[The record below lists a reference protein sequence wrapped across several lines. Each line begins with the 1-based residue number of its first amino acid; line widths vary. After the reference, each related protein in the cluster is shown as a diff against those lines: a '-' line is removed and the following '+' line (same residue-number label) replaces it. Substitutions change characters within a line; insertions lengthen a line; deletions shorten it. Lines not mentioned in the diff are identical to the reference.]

1 MTVKRGYRILM
12 LQSHKPV
19 DEMTKEERKKLKA
32 DALLERKPLE
42 DEIAAMEIPNEQR
55 LGIINVEYMNLSN
68 MVKAV
73 DDIEEEEKPKV
84 KPWAKVINDKG

>member
-1 MTVKRGYRILM
+1 M

-42 DEIAAMEIPNEQR
+42 DELAAMEIPNEQR
-55 LGIINVEYMNLSN
+55 LKEINCEYMNLSN
-68 MVKAV
+68 EVKAV
-73 DDIEEEEKPKV
+73 DDIDNVIDEKPEKR
-84 KPWAKVINDKG
+84 PWEKQEIR